1 MPLLLIRRPAF
12 LAHLR
17 GLDSI
22 SPTVFPAH
30 TFILSELMPVNP
42 TFKRSQKYSR
52 YLFDLFI
59 SGNARYLSCA
69 IPFFVIH
76 CFAHVIIAH
85 FYFVSNTA
93 RVIFTFEN
101 KCYSSCF

>member
-42 TFKRSQKYSR
+42 TFKVITAI
-52 YLFDLFI
+52 LAIHII
-59 SGNARYLSCA
+59 S
-69 IPFFVIH
+69 
-76 CFAHVIIAH
+76 
-85 FYFVSNTA
+85 T
-93 RVIFTFEN
+93 IFLYQVMPAT
-101 KCYSSCF
+101 

>member
-1 MPLLLIRRPAF
+1 MPLFLIRRPAF

-42 TFKRSQKYSR
+42 TFKVITAILAIH
-52 YLFDLFI
+52 YLYDLFI

-69 IPFFVIH
+69 IPFCCHPLFLLM
-76 CFAHVIIAH
+76 
-85 FYFVSNTA
+85 
-93 RVIFTFEN
+93 
-101 KCYSSCF
+101 